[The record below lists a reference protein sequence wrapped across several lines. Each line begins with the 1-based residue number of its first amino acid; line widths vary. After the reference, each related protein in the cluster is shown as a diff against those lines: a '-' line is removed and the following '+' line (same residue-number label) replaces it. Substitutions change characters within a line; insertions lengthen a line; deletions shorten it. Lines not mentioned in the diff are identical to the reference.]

1 MSICVIDTRVNPMFW
16 AVLGVVIC
24 IWVYRTGLLD
34 ILGVLY
40 RVFSKKNSFYFYFFE
55 IRRNRRNGVISE

>member
-1 MSICVIDTRVNPMFW
+1 MF
-16 AVLGVVIC
+16 LGVFGVFIC
-24 IWVYRTGLLD
+24 KWAYEMELLC

-40 RVFSKKNSFYFYFFE
+40 RLFSKKKSFYFYFFR